1 MKKLLLSTLLVAN
14 GAALAAPFVVKDIRI
29 DGVQPEVGASIVS
42 GLPVK
47 VGQTATDNDV
57 ANVVRQLFLQNRFE
71 DVRAVREGNTL
82 VVKVKELPTIN
93 KVTIEGNSAIPKD
106 PLEQNL
112 KANLISKGE
121 IFDAV
126 KLESFKNALI
136 DYYRSVGRYDVK
148 ITPTVTRKDGGVDVK
163 LDINEGEVAKVK
175 KINFEGNHQF
185 SSDELIKLLDVQP
198 DVAWWNIFE
207 SSKFEQTA
215 YQQDI
220 ETIRDFY
227 MNRGYAKFNLE
238 NADVQFNTKQD
249 VTLTYKIHEG
259 EQYNVSELRIV
270 GNTAKMDKELNA
282 LLKEFKPGQQFR
294 KDELVKIEEGIKQV
308 LGDNGFASATIDLYP
323 TFDETNK
330 TVRLSFIVDA
340 GRRVYVRKIQFAG
353 NDVTADSTLRREMRQ
368 QEGTWLST
376 NAATLGKSRLERT
389 GFYETVEL
397 SYPPV
402 PNEVDQ
408 VDLLYKVKERNTGS
422 ITFGIGYGTES
433 GLSYQAGIKQENFLG
448 LGSTLSLNGT
458 RNDYGT
464 SISLGYT
471 EPYFTKDGVSLGGN
485 VFYED
490 YDNSKND
497 YVASYKRRTYGA
509 NTTLSFPVNE
519 NNSYYLGLGYTHDT
533 IKNASREYN
542 RELYVKSMNLPI
554 DANNT
559 VYNKIKAD
567 DFDFSLGWN
576 YNSLNRGF
584 LPTEGTL
591 VTIGGKVTIPGSDN
605 KYYKL
610 NADFRNYL
618 PLNRE
623 HKWVISTKA
632 GLAYANGLGG
642 KELPFYHT
650 YNAGGIG
657 SIRGFAYGGFGP
669 QAIYL
674 GKDNSGNVVFNNVNG
689 DIVGGNALATASLEL
704 IMPTPFV
711 SDKYQHNVRTS
722 LFVDAASL
730 WNTKWDKNVYPELDN
745 YGDYK
750 RIRASAGIA
759 FQWNSPIGPL
769 VFSYAKPIKKY
780 QGDEIEQF
788 QFSIGG
794 SF

>member
-730 WNTKWDKNVYPELDN
+730 WNTKWDKNVFPELDN

>member
-323 TFDETNK
+323 TFDEANK
-330 TVRLSFIVDA
+330 TVRLSFVVDA

-464 SISLGYT
+464 SVSLGYT

-650 YNAGGIG
+650 YNVGGIG

>member
-448 LGSTLSLNGT
+448 LGSTISLNGT

-464 SISLGYT
+464 SVSLGYT

-554 DANNT
+554 DANST

-632 GLAYANGLGG
+632 GLAYANGLSG

-674 GKDNSGNVVFNNVNG
+674 GKDSNGNVVFNNVNG

>member
-464 SISLGYT
+464 SVSLGYT